1 MFATC
6 SCPLCPAWWRGCCWG
21 WRRSSRCFPPSSF
34 RYTQPA
40 LWGSDCPWCPHRP
53 GNSTPAETCLKYQYF
68 CLLSNT
74 QNTGVFSERRP
85 TVIARDFYSN
95 IKLINLPRR
104 RPEMQIFVFFSLYE
118 NLPTITGESF
128 VEITVLCVCGL
139 WSIKMIRKLSL
150 FQFVCHFLFLFCY
163 VRPRVTIVRR
173 QTDMNLVTSRDCN
186 IMLCYSRHHK

>member
-104 RPEMQIFVFFSLYE
+104 RPEMQIFVFFLYLAQWKSPNNNWRKFCGDNCTVCMWTVE
-118 NLPTITGESF
+118 YKNDKKTFFISVRLSF
-128 VEITVLCVCGL
+128 LVSILLC
-139 WSIKMIRKLSL
+139 SS
-150 FQFVCHFLFLFCY
+150 
-163 VRPRVTIVRR
+163 
-173 QTDMNLVTSRDCN
+173 
-186 IMLCYSRHHK
+186 